1 MSVKGK
7 RQKAEEN
14 RARGA
19 AGRRRRSMANC
30 RANQKASKRGTRE
43 QMRRDAERAATKR
56 AMAAAQSQRL
66 PNGMQG
72 PKDDSLPVRAETI
85 GLTEST
91 ESMETMDWTQ
101 PGGGRQSGGGGGGNG
116 LAENGEPVGFWAGLS
131 PVHRFLFLAAGG
143 YGIWHFARKR
153 K

>member
-1 MSVKGK
+1 MVKGK

-19 AGRRRRSMANC
+19 AGRRRQSMANR
-30 RANQKASKRGTRE
+30 RAKMAASQRGTRD
-43 QMRRDAERAATKR
+43 QMARDVQKAATSR
-56 AMAAAQSQRL
+56 AKAAAQSQRL

-85 GLTEST
+85 GLEEAT
-91 ESMETMDWTQ
+91 ESMGTMDWTQ

-116 LAENGEPVGFWAGLS
+116 LAENGEPVGFWARLS
-131 PVHRFLFLAAGG
+131 PVHRFLFLGAGG
-143 YGIWHFARKR
+143 YGLWYFARKR